1 MNNSDI
7 ERFHQLMMGAV
18 DGELGDKESAE
29 FERLLGQ
36 NPDFQDEY
44 KKYKELKE
52 MTSKVKFKSPPQ
64 EIWDRYWLGIYN
76 RIERSI
82 GWVVFSFGFIIL
94 LTYFGFLLV
103 ETVLRSEEL
112 VLIVKIGILCLI
124 GGLATLLVSVIREKF
139 FVYRTDPYKEI
150 RR

>member
-1 MNNSDI
+1 
-7 ERFHQLMMGAV
+7 
-18 DGELGDKESAE
+18 
-29 FERLLGQ
+29 
-36 NPDFQDEY
+36 
-44 KKYKELKE
+44 
-52 MTSKVKFKSPPQ
+52 
-64 EIWDRYWLGIYN
+64 
-76 RIERSI
+76 
-82 GWVVFSFGFIIL
+82 

-103 ETVLRSEEL
+103 ETVLKSEDL